1 MDKKILLADDHS
13 LIRKGLRLLFES
25 MGYKEVGEVGS
36 CNDLM
41 KELAQKKYSH
51 LVLDINLS
59 DGSILEVIPNIYRLY
74 GDLRITI
81 LSMQPEIYGKVLKK
95 YGICQYI
102 SKNAPEEETI
112 RMLRQFLHNNQQ
124 EPENCKTATSESPFS
139 GFTQRELEI
148 LHYML
153 KGRRTNEIAQ
163 ALNLKGNTI
172 STVKNRI
179 YEKTM
184 AANLIELKVLAGLY
198 KLN

>member
-1 MDKKILLADDHS
+1 MDRKILLADDHS

-25 MGYKEVGEVGS
+25 LGYKEVGEVAS

-41 KELAQKKYSH
+41 KELAQKKYTH

-59 DGSILEVIPNIYRLY
+59 DGSILEVLPNIHRLY
-74 GDLRITI
+74 NDLRITI

-95 YGICQYI
+95 YGISHYI

-112 RMLRQFLHNNQQ
+112 RMLRQFLQNNQP
-124 EPENCKTATSESPFS
+124 EPENIRPARPESPFL
-139 GFTQRELEI
+139 GLTQRELEI

-153 KGRRTNEIAQ
+153 QGRRTNEIAQ
-163 ALNLKGNTI
+163 TLNLKGNTI

-184 AANLIELKVLAGLY
+184 ATNLIELKVLASLY
-198 KLN
+198 ELN